1 MSFLESFLQLGSSD
15 EGQELDG
22 GDGVSWWIDG
32 GGGWMDDGG
41 GWINDGC
48 DG

>member
-15 EGQELDG
+15 EGQDG